1 MRFIDEAKIYVKAG
15 DGGAGCVSFR
25 REKFIPRGG
34 PDGGDAGKGGDVT
47 FCADKRLASL
57 LDFRYKRRHFA
68 ERGHHGKGALR
79 HGKKGR
85 NLKIRVPLGTV
96 IKDSNS
102 GAVLADL
109 TTDGQS
115 YLCCKGGRGGK
126 GNAHFKSS
134 TMQAPRFAQP
144 GEEGTDADVALELK
158 LLADVGVI
166 GFPNVGKSTFVS
178 VISAAR
184 PKIANYPFTTL
195 IPNLGVVKFGD
206 FGGFVVADIPG
217 IIEGAHEG
225 KGLGIRFLK
234 HVERTRLLI
243 HMIDVSSFNIR
254 DPLEDYETINRE
266 LSGFSAELA
275 LRPQVIV
282 LNKIDAAGD
291 RDCSELL
298 DFFGELKVFSIS
310 AVTGAGIKEL
320 VNYIGTAIE
329 EIKRADDDD
338 EGTDKRE
345 MADEGF
351 QSADYK

>member
-34 PDGGDAGKGGDVT
+34 PDGGDAGKGGDVI
-47 FCADKRLASL
+47 FSADRRLASL
-57 LDFRYKRRHFA
+57 LDFRYKRKHFA
-68 ERGHHGKGALR
+68 ERGLHGKGALR
-79 HGKKGR
+79 HGRNGR

-96 IKDSNS
+96 IKDSKS

-109 TTDGQS
+109 TANGQT

-126 GNAHFKSS
+126 GNAHFKSA
-134 TMQAPRFAQP
+134 TRQAPRFAQP
-144 GEEGTDADVALELK
+144 GEEGTDIDIALELK

-166 GFPNVGKSTFVS
+166 GFPNAGKSTLVS

-184 PKIANYPFTTL
+184 PKIADYPFTTL
-195 IPNLGVVKFGD
+195 RPNLGVVKFGE

-243 HMIDVSSFNIR
+243 HMIDVSPFNIR
-254 DPLEDYETINRE
+254 DPLADYEAINRE
-266 LSGFSAELA
+266 LESFSPALA
-275 LRPQVIV
+275 RRPQVVV
-282 LNKIDAAGD
+282 LNKIDVADEGD
-291 RDCSELL
+291 YAELL
-298 DFFGELKVFSIS
+298 KTLGGSEVFTIS
-310 AVTGAGIKEL
+310 AVTGAGVTEL
-320 VNYIGTAIE
+320 VNYVGTAIE
-329 EIKRADDDD
+329 RVKEAGETDGA
-338 EGTDKRE
+338 EGVVNGE
-345 MADEGF
+345 MANEGF
-351 QSADYK
+351 